1 MRCFLRIPGASFR
14 VRLLARDFKVMGL
27 DWTTGFTKSTMR
39 EFGVPDLMSIV
50 RRGDGTLF
58 ICQDADLKL
67 LEADF
72 RAHDKVDLT
81 LRPVFAH
88 QSVGLRRLPRDDPG
102 SPTAHNSL
110 ESGQVRVL
118 NRRPSW
124 KSTFSPLGSRVK
136 LELIDRPRDG
146 SASHRRRAA
155 DVATVSDAVARH
167 CPGESEL
174 KGEPSDSRL
183 AEANHAAVALLA
195 AMTALVVAGIGFLS
209 RWGFSDN
216 SPLEWAK
223 YVGLSWFLIHFSV
236 LIRTLLGL
244 PRPGDSGSWWNGH
257 ANLSLAALGLVAAGG
272 ILWDGST
279 GVGMETSVV
288 RHPAAALFALVGIL
302 GFLCGHSSPLC
313 EVSHSAV

>member
-244 PRPGDSGSWWNGH
+244 PRPGDWDP
-257 ANLSLAALGLVAAGG
+257 GG
-272 ILWDGST
+272 TVTPTCRWPLWDWWRPGAFCGT
-279 GVGMETSVV
+279 ARQAWGWK
-288 RHPAAALFALVGIL
+288 RALFAIRPRLSL
-302 GFLCGHSSPLC
+302 RSWESLAFSAHSSPLC